1 MDRKD
6 LDKLQPIEIDNLIK
20 ELSISKAIKLDEQFA
35 SKDVGEIMKAVD
47 YVSNQKKNKTTD
59 FKAYLFSPDNE
70 FYAGT
75 GYKNSFKSLSFPVLR
90 RMGRVPAVR
99 TVIGTR
105 QNQVMNFS
113 KFTSDLQREG
123 WTIRL
128 KPGRFDSED
137 KKLTEKDKK
146 RIDELATFLENG
158 GFGDS
163 KWDFNSDDLDDF
175 LKKQVQDSLELDQ
188 ACFYIGRDRQHK
200 IHNYVSVDS
209 ATIRLLENID
219 PANRYQSEYQDVLNG
234 FVPAY
239 AQVWNG
245 KIVQKQISEG
255 YFEPMVYYPWEMS
268 FGVRNKTS
276 NILNNGYGISELEIL
291 IEVVT
296 WIMNGMQYNGNFFKQ
311 GSNPK
316 GFFNIKSGADS
327 GVLNEFKKAWTHQV
341 VGVDGSHRIPVFQ
354 GDEVQWIDMH
364 HSNKDME
371 FQNWNEFL
379 ILLTCAVMS
388 MDPSEVGLTFKNQNA
403 MFGQDGQKQ
412 RLQWSKDKGL
422 KPLLQFLQKQINK
435 YLISELDPRF
445 EFVFT
450 GVDIEDEASILDN
463 DVKKVTNGGMSMQD
477 FFKKYSGRDFE
488 EGKDIILNQ
497 VYLQIQQMSQFGGQE
512 SNQAVDEMTG
522 EPGEGVQNPFD
533 QYEKALDSSPIVSEM
548 TKLINET
555 FKV

>member
-6 LDKLQPIEIDNLIK
+6 LDKLEPYEIDNLIK
-20 ELSISKAIKLDEQFA
+20 QLSISKAIKLDEQMS

-47 YVSNQKKNKTTD
+47 YVSNQKRNKQHD

-70 FYAGT
+70 FYSGT

-113 KFTSDLQREG
+113 KFTTDLQREG

-137 KKLTEKDKK
+137 TKLTDKDKK
-146 RIDELATFLENG
+146 RIEEIASFLENG
-158 GFGDS
+158 GFGNS
-163 KWDFNSDDLDDF
+163 KWDYNTDDVDDF

-188 ACFYIGRDRQHK
+188 ACFYIGRDREHK
-200 IHNYVSVDS
+200 VFNYVAVDS

-219 PANRYQSEYQDVLNG
+219 PTNQELSEYQDVLNG
-234 FVPAY
+234 FKPAY

-245 KIVQKQISEG
+245 KIVHKKLSND
-255 YFEPMVYYPWEMS
+255 YSEPMIYYPWEMS

-316 GFFNIKSGADS
+316 GFFNVKSGADS
-327 GVLNEFKKAWTHQV
+327 GVLNEFRKAWTNQV
-341 VGVDGSHRIPVFQ
+341 VGVNNTHRIPVFQ

-388 MDPSEVGLTFKNQNA
+388 IDPSETGLTFKNQNA

-422 KPLLQFLQKQINK
+422 KPLLQFIQKQINK
-435 YLISELDPRF
+435 YLVSELDPRF

-450 GVDIEDEASILDN
+450 GVDIEDEGAILDN
-463 DVKKVTNGGMSMQD
+463 DIKKVQNGGMSMQD
-477 FFKKYSGRDFE
+477 FFKKYSGRDFK

-497 VYLQIQQMSQFGGQE
+497 IYLQIQQMQQFGGQE
-512 SNQAVDEMTG
+512 SNEAVDEMTG
-522 EPGEGVQNPFD
+522 EPDVGAQNPFE
-533 QYEKALDSSPIVSEM
+533 QYEKSLDSSPIVGEM
-548 TKLINET
+548 TKLIDKT
-555 FKV
+555 FTS